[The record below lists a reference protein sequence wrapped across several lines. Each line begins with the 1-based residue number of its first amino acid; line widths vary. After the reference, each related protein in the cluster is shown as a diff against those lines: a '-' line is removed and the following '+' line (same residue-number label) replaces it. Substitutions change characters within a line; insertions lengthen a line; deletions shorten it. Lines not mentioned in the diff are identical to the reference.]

1 MRWHR
6 RRQNTGCWMLCK
18 GPWVGRGPGR
28 WSLSGSSPPPPGLHS
43 LTVGTTIDAQPQA
56 NLAAWV
62 PGQWHD
68 ADVASRKVV
77 VKVMADHCRV
87 IDIPEEGL
95 WGFGTVVTMSP
106 PLASLAAMPPTLT
119 GAETGVYSI
128 PMSP

>member
-1 MRWHR
+1 
-6 RRQNTGCWMLCK
+6 MLCK
-18 GPWVGRGPGR
+18 GPWVGGG
-28 WSLSGSSPPPPGLHS
+28 SLSGSLPPPPGLHS

-77 VKVMADHCRV
+77 VKVMSDHCRV
-87 IDIPEEGL
+87 IDITEEGL

-106 PLASLAAMPPTLT
+106 PLASLAAMTSNLPNLDWGRNRRLLHPH
-119 GAETGVYSI
+119 V
-128 PMSP
+128 PMITHRANFP